1 LPEKVKFII
10 ETLETHGYEAYAVG
24 GCVRDTMLHRTPGD
38 WDITTQAK
46 PEQVK
51 EIFAEKNI
59 HTIDTGIQHGTVT
72 VMVEHEGFEVTT
84 YRIDG
89 EYEDARH
96 PKNVQFTA
104 SLLEDLKRRDFTINA
119 MAYNDKNG
127 LIDAF
132 DGVGDLE
139 RGVIR
144 CVGCA
149 MERFSEDAL
158 RMLRAVRFAAQ
169 LGFSNA
175 SIRPFLS
182 LYAMALIVKSRLF
195 KSSNRLAVNCTFFG
209 CLASSYS
216 PHAGETGAGQ
226 RNICRKEHSYH

>member
-1 LPEKVKFII
+1 MKIVLPEKVKFII

-139 RGVIR
+139 CGM
-144 CVGCA
+144 CHG
-149 MERFSEDAL
+149 
-158 RMLRAVRFAAQ
+158 
-169 LGFSNA
+169 
-175 SIRPFLS
+175 
-182 LYAMALIVKSRLF
+182 
-195 KSSNRLAVNCTFFG
+195 TFFRG
-209 CLASSYS
+209 CTADASRR
-216 PHAGETGAGQ
+216 AFCGAAWVCHRG
-226 RNICRKEHSYH
+226 RDKRSDGKTCA